1 MEGSI
6 PLLVMRASDNYG
18 SFINA
23 SRCYLFKVFA
33 GLAPDVVRKRN
44 FDSAGVT
51 NRLYLNDLSL
61 EDLEFASCF
70 LSVPV

>member
-6 PLLVMRASDNYG
+6 PLSVMRAIDNYG

-23 SRCYLFKVFA
+23 SRCYLLPVLRRMLFA
-33 GLAPDVVRKRN
+33 NAISIAR
-44 FDSAGVT
+44 SVT
-51 NRLYLNDLSL
+51 NRLFLNDLSL

>member
-6 PLLVMRASDNYG
+6 PLSVMRASDNYG

-23 SRCYLFKVFA
+23 SRCYLLPALHRMLFA
-33 GLAPDVVRKRN
+33 NTISIVR
-44 FDSAGVT
+44 SVT
-51 NRLYLNDLSL
+51 NRLFLNDLSL